1 MDLGIGRSYMDIKKI
16 ADDSRGFLTI
26 NIQSDSKKYLVVSF
40 GAIGHGRMGFLFK
53 KQLDR
58 MGVNSIYLNATQ
70 DDWYTNGHQYLG
82 GATSTEEAAAFLQ
95 KTIMLAC
102 EMCGAEKVFL
112 LGQSMGA
119 YGALLYSQFIDLPI
133 PTTCIAMTPQLQ
145 LSTDRWSKDSVKAKL
160 IDVGNP
166 HSDLNS
172 LFGNIRQARHKTVK
186 KYVFLYGENDLND
199 ACNILNFKQQM
210 VASEYPDYEVI
221 SYKNG
226 SHNLPGAFHSDSELD
241 RILYL
246 LFDGDSKHIPHQ
258 GDLHNLLNL
267 EDLENVKKIEHT
279 WDLEGDYVKHL
290 EYLLSK
296 YPNYCLALNRV
307 GVAYLKAR
315 QRIKA
320 LNYLKLAYLNCQRDA
335 NTNVHLTNIYVRL
348 GYFESA
354 LTHATIAYQ
363 LDKSDAHFDRIG
375 EVLGMIKR

>member
-1 MDLGIGRSYMDIKKI
+1 MDIDK
-16 ADDSRGFLTI
+16 AVSESGGFLSVDMHADSRG
-26 NIQSDSKKYLVVSF
+26 YLVVSF
-40 GAIGHGRMGFLFK
+40 GAMGYGGKGFLFQ
-53 KQLDR
+53 KQLSR
-58 MGVNSIYLNATQ
+58 MGISTIYLNSVR
-70 DDWYTNGHQYLG
+70 DDWFTSGHEFLG
-82 GATSTEEAAAFLQ
+82 GAKTTAQSADFLQ
-95 KTIMLAC
+95 RLIVAVIEKTA
-102 EMCGAEKVFL
+102 AKKVFL

-119 YGALLYSQFIDLPI
+119 YGALLYSRYIHLPVH
-133 PTTCIAMTPQLQ
+133 TEVIAMTPQLN
-145 LSTDRWSKDSVKAKL
+145 LSRDKWSRDSVRAG
-160 IDVGNP
+160 IVDIQNP
-166 HSDLNS
+166 LSNLTDLFRVVQESNFNS
-172 LFGNIRQARHKTVK
+172 PK
-186 KYVFLYGENDLND
+186 KYVFLYGENDLD
-199 ACNILNFKQQM
+199 DSCKILGYISQLRESGYSN
-210 VASEYPDYEVI
+210 YEII

-226 SHNLPGAFHSDSELD
+226 NHFLPGAFHSDYQLD
-241 RILYL
+241 EVLL
-246 LFDGDSKHIPHQ
+246 ALFDGDYGRIPNK
-258 GDLHNLLNL
+258 GDLHNYLSLSDVENL
-267 EDLENVKKIEHT
+267 QSIGRS
-279 WDLEGDYVKHL
+279 WDLSGEYVKHL